1 MPIRLRLALSF
12 AADTLVLVVIG
23 GFLFAGSFRSGLE
36 SSLEPGLR
44 TQAGTLAASIR
55 AGTAALAS
63 DSGDAGGFRTRDVVA
78 QVLDPSERVVDSTRE
93 AGDRS
98 VISRATIRTA
108 GRSRVFTNVRV
119 GREHEPYRVVAQP
132 LSTSKGRR
140 IVVVGT
146 SLESTDAAVARVRDG
161 LLIGGAAAVVVAG
174 VGGWLL
180 AAAALR
186 PVERMRGRAA
196 VVSEHDPAARLPVPA
211 TRDEVAALATTIN
224 ALLARLQ
231 AALQRQRTFVADASH
246 ELRSPLAVLHTEL
259 ELAQRPGRTREQLE
273 DAIEHAA
280 REVDRLVQLTDDLV
294 FLARSDERRGPPPEP
309 VSVLAVLET
318 AVSAVRTEAEARDVH
333 IALEGEPSQ
342 RAAVAPALVRQAVVN
357 LLANAIRY
365 SPPGGTVTVRVARE
379 DGSAVIEVL
388 DDGPGFPPEFL
399 PDAFERFRRAD
410 DSRSRVDGGG
420 AGLGLAIALAVAQ
433 AHGGSAH
440 AANRPEGGAA
450 VTLRL
455 PTPL

>member
-1 MPIRLRLALSF
+1 
-12 AADTLVLVVIG
+12 
-23 GFLFAGSFRSGLE
+23 
-36 SSLEPGLR
+36 
-44 TQAGTLAASIR
+44 
-55 AGTAALAS
+55 
-63 DSGDAGGFRTRDVVA
+63 
-78 QVLDPSERVVDSTRE
+78 
-93 AGDRS
+93 
-98 VISRATIRTA
+98 
-108 GRSRVFTNVRV
+108 
-119 GREHEPYRVVAQP
+119 
-132 LSTSKGRR
+132 
-140 IVVVGT
+140 
-146 SLESTDAAVARVRDG
+146 
-161 LLIGGAAAVVVAG
+161 
-174 VGGWLL
+174 
-180 AAAALR
+180 
-186 PVERMRGRAA
+186 
-196 VVSEHDPAARLPVPA
+196 
-211 TRDEVAALATTIN
+211 
-224 ALLARLQ
+224 
-231 AALQRQRTFVADASH
+231 
-246 ELRSPLAVLHTEL
+246 
-259 ELAQRPGRTREQLE
+259 
-273 DAIEHAA
+273 
-280 REVDRLVQLTDDLV
+280 VDRLVQLTDDLV

-455 PTPL
+455 PTSL